1 MKNSKFP
8 SVQYISF
15 SMRHAA
21 GYTGALIFLRLAQAL
36 MPAVQIL
43 TLAGL
48 LDRTQEAFVAR
59 KFTDALYLSIFL
71 FVGFIL
77 LDTVLNIISSYVRMK
92 YEIKI
97 GMEYDRSLLMKKS
110 RLIYYLTEDQNT
122 QELVSRLSEESAER
136 MAKGLQNLLDL
147 FEYGIRIAGV
157 AVIVLTAH
165 VGIGLAVMAIFAI
178 MLPVAKKCGEED
190 YEAYTE
196 ADKQMRKAAYLQQV
210 LGHRDYADERKT
222 FAYTDK
228 INEKWELQH
237 DKGRKMS
244 QAVTKKNF
252 IHIKA
257 ASMLTVMLAVSAAAL
272 LLFPLRKGMMTVGGY
287 VSIVTAI
294 INLTKLMSWNLAYII
309 EDFTVCKEYIMDLLT
324 FWQLPEIET
333 DEKGKIMQSSREK
346 IEKIVF
352 QKVSFRYPGC
362 ENYVLKDMSFT
373 LEKGNTYAIV
383 GENGAGKTTLIKL
396 LLGLYREYEGEIY
409 INGREIR
416 QIGESEL
423 FSYFSVAYQ
432 DFPRYEMSLR
442 DNLVLGRA
450 DARGVSDE
458 EIRKW
463 VGLLG
468 LTDCVKRLP
477 AGLDTEI
484 GRLEEAGQDLSGGEW
499 QRVAVARALLADGP
513 IQIMDEPT
521 AALDPIHESELFEKL
536 ISGETGDL
544 HILITHRLGGIRN
557 ASEILVVQ
565 DGRIG
570 ECGTHEELLQKHGL
584 YDEMFEKQKRW
595 YV

>member
-1 MKNSKFP
+1 MMKNSKFP

-15 SMRHAA
+15 SMKHAA
-21 GYTGALIFLRLAQAL
+21 GYTGMLILLRLVLAL
-36 MPAVQIL
+36 MPSVQIL

-48 LDRTQEAFVAR
+48 LDRAQEAFVIG

-77 LDTVLNIISSYVRMK
+77 LDTVLQIISSYVRMK

-97 GMEYDRSLLMKKS
+97 GMEYDRSLLTKKS
-110 RLIYYLTEDQNT
+110 RLLYYLAEEQNT
-122 QELVSRLSEESAER
+122 QELVSRLSAESTEK

-157 AVIVLTAH
+157 VVMVMAAH

-196 ADKQMRKAAYLQQV
+196 ADKQFRKASYLQQI
-210 LGHRDYADERKT
+210 LGHRDFADERKT

-228 INEKWELQH
+228 INEKWELQY
-237 DKGRKMS
+237 DKGRTIS

-252 IHIKA
+252 IHIKS
-257 ASMLTVMLAVSAAAL
+257 ASMLTVMMAVTAAAL
-272 LLFPLRKGMMTVGGY
+272 LLFPLRKGAVTVGGY

-309 EDFTVCKEYIMDLLT
+309 EDFTVCREYMTDLLI
-324 FWQLPEIET
+324 FWQLPEIERE
-333 DEKGKIMQSSREK
+333 EKGITIPSKEVA
-346 IEKIVF
+346 KIVF
-352 QKVSFRYPGC
+352 RKVSFRYPGC

-373 LEKGNTYAIV
+373 LEKGKTYAIV
-383 GENGAGKTTLIKL
+383 GENGSGKTTLVKL

-458 EIRKW
+458 EIRERID
-463 VGLLG
+463 LLG
-468 LTDCVKRLP
+468 LTDCVRRLP

-484 GRLEEAGQDLSGGEW
+484 GRLEEEGQDLSGGEW

-536 ISGETGDL
+536 ISGETGDI

-557 ASEILVVQ
+557 ASQILVVE

-570 ECGTHEELLQKHGL
+570 ECGTHEELLQKDGL
-584 YDEMFEKQKRW
+584 YAEMFAKQKRW

>member
-1 MKNSKFP
+1 MVKNRKFP

-15 SMRHAA
+15 SMKHAA
-21 GYTGALIFLRLAQAL
+21 GYTGMLILLRLVQAL
-36 MPAVQIL
+36 MPSVQIL

-48 LDRTQEAFVAR
+48 LDSAQEAFASG
-59 KFTDALYLSIFL
+59 KFTDSLYLGIFL

-77 LDTVLNIISSYVRMK
+77 LDTVLQIISSYIKMK

-110 RLIYYLTEDQNT
+110 RLIYYLTEEQST
-122 QELVSRLSEESAER
+122 QELISRLSEESSGR

-157 AVIVLTAH
+157 VIMVMAAH
-165 VGIGLAVMAIFAI
+165 VGSGLAVMAIFAV
-178 MLPVAKKCGEED
+178 MLPVARKCGEED

-196 ADKQMRKAAYLQQV
+196 ADKQFRKASYLQQI
-210 LGHRDYADERKT
+210 LGHRDFADERKT

-228 INEKWELQH
+228 INDKWELQY
-237 DKGRKMS
+237 DKGRRIS

-252 IHIKA
+252 IHIKS
-257 ASMLTVMLAVSAAAL
+257 ASMLTVIMAVSAAAL
-272 LLFPLRKGMMTVGGY
+272 LLFPLRQGAMTVGGY

-294 INLTKLMSWNLAYII
+294 INLTKLMSWNFAYIM
-309 EDFTVCKEYIMDLLT
+309 EDFTACKEYITDLLI
-324 FWQLPEIET
+324 FWKLPESET
-333 DEKGKIMQSSREK
+333 EQKGKAIPREK

-352 QKVSFRYPGC
+352 RKVSFRYPGC
-362 ENYVLKDMSFT
+362 ENYVLKNMSFT
-373 LEKGNTYAIV
+373 LERGKTYAIV
-383 GENGAGKTTLIKL
+383 GENGSGKTTLVKL

-450 DARGVSDE
+450 DARGVSDG
-458 EIRKW
+458 EIRKQLD
-463 VGLLG
+463 LLG
-468 LTDCVKRLP
+468 LTDCVNRLP
-477 AGLDTEI
+477 AGLDSEI
-484 GRLEEAGQDLSGGEW
+484 GRLEEEGQDLSGGEW

-557 ASEILVVQ
+557 ASQILVVQ
-565 DGRIG
+565 DGGIG
-570 ECGTHEELLQKHGL
+570 ECGTHEELLQKNGL
-584 YDEMFEKQKRW
+584 YAEMFAKQQRW

>member
-1 MKNSKFP
+1 MMKNSKFP
-8 SVQYISF
+8 SVQYIGF
-15 SMRHAA
+15 SMKHAA
-21 GYTGALIFLRLAQAL
+21 GYTGMLILLRLVLAL
-36 MPAVQIL
+36 MPSVQIL

-48 LDRTQEAFVAR
+48 LDRAQEAFVIG

-77 LDTVLNIISSYVRMK
+77 LDTVLQIISSYVRMK

-97 GMEYDRSLLMKKS
+97 GMEYDQSLLTKKS
-110 RLIYYLTEDQNT
+110 RLLYYLAEEQNT
-122 QELVSRLSEESAER
+122 QELVSRLSAESTEK

-157 AVIVLTAH
+157 VVMVMAAH

-196 ADKQMRKAAYLQQV
+196 ADKQFRKASYLQQI
-210 LGHRDYADERKT
+210 LGHRDFTDERKT

-228 INEKWELQH
+228 INEKWELQY
-237 DKGRKMS
+237 DKGRTIS

-252 IHIKA
+252 IHIKS
-257 ASMLTVMLAVSAAAL
+257 ASMLTVMMAVTAAAL
-272 LLFPLRKGMMTVGGY
+272 LLFPLRKGAMTVGGY

-309 EDFTVCKEYIMDLLT
+309 EDFTVCKEYMTDLLI
-324 FWQLPEIET
+324 FWQLPEIERE
-333 DEKGKIMQSSREK
+333 EKGITIPSKEVA
-346 IEKIVF
+346 KIVF

-373 LEKGNTYAIV
+373 LEKGKTYAIV
-383 GENGAGKTTLIKL
+383 GENGSGKTTLVKL

-458 EIRKW
+458 EIRKRID
-463 VGLLG
+463 LLG
-468 LTDCVKRLP
+468 LTDCVRRLP

-484 GRLEEAGQDLSGGEW
+484 GRLEEEGQDLSGGEW

-536 ISGETGDL
+536 ISGETGDI

-557 ASEILVVQ
+557 ASQILVVE

-570 ECGTHEELLQKHGL
+570 ECGTHEELLQKDGL
-584 YDEMFEKQKRW
+584 YAEMFAKQKRW

>member
-8 SVQYISF
+8 SVQYIGF
-15 SMRHAA
+15 SMKHAA
-21 GYTGALIFLRLAQAL
+21 GYTGMLILLRLVLAL
-36 MPAVQIL
+36 MPSVQIL

-48 LDRTQEAFVAR
+48 LDRAQEAFAIG

-77 LDTVLNIISSYVRMK
+77 LDTVLQIIGSYIRMK

-97 GMEYDRSLLMKKS
+97 GMEYDRSLLTKKS
-110 RLIYYLTEDQNT
+110 RLLYCLAEEQST
-122 QELVSRLSEESAER
+122 QELVSRLSAESTEK

-157 AVIVLTAH
+157 VVMVMAAH

-178 MLPVAKKCGEED
+178 LLPVARKCGEED

-196 ADKQMRKAAYLQQV
+196 ADQQFRKASYLQQI
-210 LGHRDYADERKT
+210 LGHRDFADERKT
-222 FAYTDK
+222 FSYTDK
-228 INEKWELQH
+228 INEKWELQY
-237 DKGRKMS
+237 DKGRAIS

-252 IHIKA
+252 IHIKS
-257 ASMLTVMLAVSAAAL
+257 ASMLTVIMAVAAAAL
-272 LLFPLRKGMMTVGGY
+272 LLFPLRRGAMTVGGY

-294 INLTKLMSWNLAYII
+294 INLTKLMSWNLAYMI
-309 EDFTVCKEYIMDLLT
+309 EDFTVCKEYMTDLLI
-324 FWQLPEIET
+324 FWQLPEIEGE
-333 DEKGKIMQSSREK
+333 EKGITMPKE
-346 IEKIVF
+346 EAAKIVF
-352 QKVSFRYPGC
+352 RKVSFRYPGC

-373 LEKGNTYAIV
+373 LEKGKTYAIV
-383 GENGAGKTTLIKL
+383 GENGSGKTTLVKL

-409 INGREIR
+409 LNGREIR
-416 QIGESEL
+416 QMGEREL

-450 DARGVSDE
+450 DERGVSDE
-458 EIRKW
+458 EIRKRID
-463 VGLLG
+463 LLG

-484 GRLEEAGQDLSGGEW
+484 GRLEEEGQDLSGGEW

-536 ISGETGDL
+536 ISGETGDI

-557 ASEILVVQ
+557 ASQILVVE

-570 ECGTHEELLQKHGL
+570 ECGTHEELLKKGGL
-584 YDEMFEKQKRW
+584 YAEMFDKQKRW

>member
-1 MKNSKFP
+1 MMKNSKFP

-15 SMRHAA
+15 SMKHAA
-21 GYTGALIFLRLAQAL
+21 GYTGMLIFLRLVQAL
-36 MPAVQIL
+36 MPSVQIL

-48 LDRTQEAFVAR
+48 LDRAQEAFAAG
-59 KFTDALYLSIFL
+59 KFTDALYISIFL

-77 LDTVLNIISSYVRMK
+77 LDTVLHIISSYVRMK

-97 GMEYDRSLLMKKS
+97 GMEYDQSLLMKKS
-110 RLIYYLTEDQNT
+110 RLIYYLTEEQDT
-122 QELVSRLSEESAER
+122 QELVNRLSAESTER

-178 MLPVAKKCGEED
+178 MLPVARKCGEED
-190 YEAYTE
+190 YEAYAE
-196 ADKQMRKAAYLQQV
+196 ADKQLRKAAYLQQV
-210 LGHRDYADERKT
+210 LGHRDFADERKT
-222 FAYTDK
+222 FAYTDQV
-228 INEKWELQH
+228 NEQWELQY

-244 QAVTKKNF
+244 QAVTKRNF
-252 IHIKA
+252 VHIKA
-257 ASMLTVMLAVSAAAL
+257 ASMLTVIMAVAAAVL
-272 LLFPLRKGMMTVGGY
+272 LLFPLRRGTMTVGGY
-287 VSIVTAI
+287 VSVVTAI

-309 EDFTVCKEYIMDLLT
+309 EDFTVCKEYVSDLHS

-333 DEKGKIMQSSREK
+333 GARGETIPREK

-373 LEKGNTYAIV
+373 LEKGKTYALV
-383 GENGAGKTTLIKL
+383 GENGAGKTTLVKL
-396 LLGLYREYEGEIY
+396 LLGLYREYEGDIY
-409 INGREIR
+409 INDREIR
-416 QIGESEL
+416 QIGECEL

-450 DARGVSDE
+450 DARRVNDE

-463 VGLLG
+463 IGLLG
-468 LTDCVKRLP
+468 LTDCVNRLS

-521 AALDPIHESELFEKL
+521 AALDPVHESELFEKL
-536 ISGETGDL
+536 ISGETGEL
-544 HILITHRLGGIRN
+544 HILISHRLGGIRK
-557 ASEILVVQ
+557 ASQILVVQ

-570 ECGTHEELLQKHGL
+570 ECGTHEELLQKNGL
-584 YDEMFEKQKRW
+584 YAEMFDKQKRW

>member
-1 MKNSKFP
+1 MMKNSKFP
-8 SVQYISF
+8 SVQYIGF
-15 SMRHAA
+15 SMKHAA
-21 GYTGALIFLRLAQAL
+21 GYTGMLILLRLVLAL
-36 MPAVQIL
+36 MPSVQIL

-48 LDRTQEAFVAR
+48 LDRAQEAFVIG

-77 LDTVLNIISSYVRMK
+77 LDTVLQIISSYVRMK

-97 GMEYDRSLLMKKS
+97 GMEYDRSLLTKKS
-110 RLIYYLTEDQNT
+110 RLLYYLAEEQNT
-122 QELVSRLSEESAER
+122 QELVSRLSAESTEK

-157 AVIVLTAH
+157 VVMVMAAH

-196 ADKQMRKAAYLQQV
+196 ADKQFRKASYLQQI
-210 LGHRDYADERKT
+210 LGHRDFADERKT

-228 INEKWELQH
+228 INEKWELQY
-237 DKGRKMS
+237 DKGRTIS

-252 IHIKA
+252 IHIKS
-257 ASMLTVMLAVSAAAL
+257 ASMLTVMMAVTAAAL
-272 LLFPLRKGMMTVGGY
+272 LLFPLRKGAVTVGGY

-309 EDFTVCKEYIMDLLT
+309 EDFTVCREYMTDLLI
-324 FWQLPEIET
+324 FWQLPEIERE
-333 DEKGKIMQSSREK
+333 EKGITIPSKEVA
-346 IEKIVF
+346 KIVF
-352 QKVSFRYPGC
+352 RKVSFRYPGC
-362 ENYVLKDMSFT
+362 ENYVLKDMSFA
-373 LEKGNTYAIV
+373 LEKGKTYAIV
-383 GENGAGKTTLIKL
+383 GENGSGKTTLVKL

-458 EIRKW
+458 EIRKRID
-463 VGLLG
+463 LLG
-468 LTDCVKRLP
+468 LTDCVRRLP

-484 GRLEEAGQDLSGGEW
+484 GRLEEEGQDLSGGEW

-536 ISGETGDL
+536 ISGETGDI

-557 ASEILVVQ
+557 ASQILVVE

-570 ECGTHEELLQKHGL
+570 ECGTHEELLQKDGL
-584 YDEMFEKQKRW
+584 YAEMFAKQKRW